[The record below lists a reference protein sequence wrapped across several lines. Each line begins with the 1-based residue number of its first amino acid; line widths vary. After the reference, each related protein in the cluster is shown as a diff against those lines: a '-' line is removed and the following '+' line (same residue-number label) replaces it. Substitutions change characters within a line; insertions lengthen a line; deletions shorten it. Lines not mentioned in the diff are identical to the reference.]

1 MIYRLAADLILIFHL
16 AFVLFI
22 LLGGLLVLRAAKVMW
37 LHLAA
42 LLWGVVV
49 ELFGLVCPLTPLET
63 TLRRLG
69 GEPGYQGDFIAHYIS
84 AILYPSGLNPEIQVW
99 LALAALLPNVL
110 IYSYI
115 LRRKIGFG
123 HDLGRR
129 H

>member
-49 ELFGLVCPLTPLET
+49 ELFGWSV
-63 TLRRLG
+63 R
-69 GEPGYQGDFIAHYIS
+69 
-84 AILYPSGLNPEIQVW
+84 
-99 LALAALLPNVL
+99 
-110 IYSYI
+110 
-115 LRRKIGFG
+115 
-123 HDLGRR
+123 
-129 H
+129 